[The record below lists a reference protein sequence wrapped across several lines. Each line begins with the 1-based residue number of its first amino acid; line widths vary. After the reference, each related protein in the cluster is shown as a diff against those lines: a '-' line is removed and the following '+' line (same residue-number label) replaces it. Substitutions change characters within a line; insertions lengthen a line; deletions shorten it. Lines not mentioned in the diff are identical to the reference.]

1 MSFLI
6 FVLLLSL
13 ISFFG
18 VMALSFI
25 IIKFEGV
32 M

>member
-6 FVLLLSL
+6 FVILLSL

-18 VMALSFI
+18 AMTLSFI

-32 M
+32 I